1 MDYFKWVEAEMPV
14 AGARS
19 ASRKAGSAML
29 IAKWDEI
36 HRQGRVK
43 VTCSWRTEAK
53 GKRTESSTGA
63 VCVVL

>member
-1 MDYFKWVEAEMPV
+1 MPV

-19 ASRKAGSAML
+19 ASKKTGSAML